1 MLFLLPIVL
10 MPFSTAFLSEYY
22 NGRLRLPLGVYTINI
37 CLAGFLSFR
46 LWSIVSN
53 PKNHLSTR
61 LDKVAIRFNKT
72 RALTTPILFICI
84 FLFSFIHGW
93 ISYLAMLVVPFVSQF
108 IRRYYY
114 KKYPA
119 IMKDHLD

>member
-1 MLFLLPIVL
+1 LPIVL

-22 NGRLRLPLGVYTINI
+22 NGHLRLPLAVYTTNI
-37 CLAGFLSFR
+37 CLTGFLSYR
-46 LWSIVSN
+46 LWSIVAN
-53 PKNHLSTR
+53 PKNHLSAG

-114 KKYPA
+114 KKYPT